1 MERTDLELIQAFR
14 GGDRVAADELVRRH
28 LARVRNLV
36 FQLVLN
42 NDVADDLTQDVF
54 ARALRGLETFRGQ
67 SSVATWLHRIALN
80 VAYQFLRQNHRRG
93 TSQLPL
99 DSIDGSMAAPHAR
112 LIELE
117 GNDRVATALGRLTPS
132 LRAAIVLT
140 AMQGLSAIEAAEI
153 EECSVGTMYWRV
165 HEARRR
171 LRDDLKDW
179 IE

>member
-36 FQLVLN
+36 YQLVLN
-42 NDVADDLTQDVF
+42 NDATDDLTQDVF

-80 VAYQFLRQNHRRG
+80 VAYQFLRQTHRRG
-93 TSQLPL
+93 TSKLTE
-99 DSIDGSMAAPHAR
+99 SIDGAMAAPDAR

>member
-1 MERTDLELIQAFR
+1 MERTDLELIQEFR
-14 GGDRVAADELVRRH
+14 GGDRTAADELVRRH
-28 LARVRNLV
+28 LERVRNLV

-42 NDVADDLTQDVF
+42 NEVADDLTQDVF

-67 SSVATWLHRIALN
+67 SSMVTWLHRIALN
-80 VAYQFLRQNHRRG
+80 VSYQFLRLTHRRG
-93 TSQLPL
+93 TSELPP
-99 DSIDGSMAAPHAR
+99 DSIDGRVAAPHAQ
-112 LIELE
+112 LIESE
-117 GNDRVATALGRLTPS
+117 AKDRIATALSRLTPS

-140 AMQGLSAIEAAEI
+140 TMQGLSAIEAAEI

-171 LRDDLKDW
+171 LREELKDW